1 MCFGNALALLV
12 CFLLTNFFLF
22 SFPFACA
29 RNGGT
34 LRNDPARCVC
44 CQDVCVCATPPSHHR
59 RPRCQRLSGGDGGKH
74 TSPRFKSLVSVGEN
88 ERGDAGEGEREKNE
102 EELQQGSHAKA
113 AAAPPGDDERE
124 AHFRT
129 QSRRSSQLLRLI
141 KAHPAASHFRALAT
155 DPLLICGGGGEV
167 LKLHETIHPHLP
179 AAPNAFVSSPQNIS

>member
-1 MCFGNALALLV
+1 MFRERSRPPCLFLADK
-12 CFLLTNFFLF
+12 LF
-22 SFPFACA
+22 SFSFFLFACA
-29 RNGGT
+29 RNGRT

-88 ERGDAGEGEREKNE
+88 ERGDAGVGEGEREKGGKNE

-129 QSRRSSQLLRLI
+129 QSPGEAHNFFGLSKPIQQPVISMPSRQIPFSSVV
-141 KAHPAASHFRALAT
+141 A
-155 DPLLICGGGGEV
+155 EV
-167 LKLHETIHPHLP
+167 K
-179 AAPNAFVSSPQNIS
+179 F

>member
-129 QSRRSSQLLRLI
+129 QSPGEAHNFSGLSKPIQQPVISVPSRQIPFSSVVV
-141 KAHPAASHFRALAT
+141 
-155 DPLLICGGGGEV
+155 EV
-167 LKLHETIHPHLP
+167 K
-179 AAPNAFVSSPQNIS
+179 F